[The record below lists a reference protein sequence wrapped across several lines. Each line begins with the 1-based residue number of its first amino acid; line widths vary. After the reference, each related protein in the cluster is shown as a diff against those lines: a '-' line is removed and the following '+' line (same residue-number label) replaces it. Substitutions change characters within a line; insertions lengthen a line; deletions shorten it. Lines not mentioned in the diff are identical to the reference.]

1 MPRTTLVPI
10 TPTVLSWAIEQ
21 SGYTRPEISER
32 LKLDVADLRA
42 WESGKSKPGLGAF
55 RSLARILRRQ
65 TAVFL
70 LPEPPEATLP
80 KVELRGPPG
89 RLRSVLNPDER
100 KFVRQVARIQGTL
113 SWVARESGELADSRL
128 PTIAK
133 SDDPAK
139 AGSAVR
145 AALGIDL
152 STQLGWSG
160 ASIAFRAWRRALE
173 EHGVL
178 VFLLPLGVRSA
189 RGMSIWDLAAP
200 AVIMNS
206 AWNVE
211 ARIFTL
217 FHEVGHIVTRT
228 NSACIGYVGIQEGD
242 QRDVERWCDRF
253 AASLLLPG
261 EAIAGILKRD
271 LGWDGQEIRELT
283 IPSRLSRRMKV
294 SLRATV
300 LRLVELRFADR
311 ALYGQIPV
319 HSDDKKSGGGG
330 KGRTRAETREDQFG
344 ERVRS
349 GFARAVNE
357 DLMTRAD
364 ALTYLDIGDE
374 DFSPSYGG

>member
-10 TPTVLSWAIEQ
+10 TPTVLSWAIDE
-21 SGYTRPEISER
+21 SGYTRPEISGR
-32 LKLDVADLRA
+32 LKVNLADLKA
-42 WESGKSKPGLGAF
+42 WESGKSKPGLSAF

-70 LPEPPEATLP
+70 LPEPPEAALP

-89 RLRSVLNPDER
+89 HLRSSLNPDER

-113 SWVARESGELADSRL
+113 SWVARESGELTESRL
-128 PTIAK
+128 PTFTQ

-139 AGSAVR
+139 AASAVR
-145 AALGIDL
+145 AALRIDL
-152 STQLGWSG
+152 STQLGWSS
-160 ASIAFRAWRRALE
+160 ASISFRAWRTALE

-178 VFLLPLGVRSA
+178 VFLLPLGVLSA

-211 ARIFTL
+211 ARIFTM
-217 FHEVGHIVTRT
+217 FHEIGHIVTRT

-261 EAIAGILKRD
+261 ESIAGILKRE
-271 LGWDGQEIRELT
+271 LGWDGQEIREST

-294 SLRATV
+294 SLRSAV
-300 LRLVELRFADR
+300 LRLVELRLADR
-311 ALYGQIPV
+311 KLYGQIPA
-319 HSDDKKSGGGG
+319 HSDDKKPGGRG
-330 KGRTRAETREDQFG
+330 KGRTLVEAREDQFG
-344 ERVRS
+344 DRVRS

-357 DLMTRAD
+357 ELMTRAD

-374 DFSPSYGG
+374 DFSLSYGG

>member
-10 TPTVLSWAIEQ
+10 TPTVLSWAIEE

-32 LKLDVADLRA
+32 LKVDLADLRA
-42 WESGKSKPGLGAF
+42 WESGKSKPSLSAF

-70 LPEPPEATLP
+70 LPEPPQATLP
-80 KVELRGPPG
+80 KVELRGPPA

-100 KFVRQVARIQGTL
+100 KFVRQIARIQGTL
-113 SWVARESGELADSRL
+113 SWIARESGELAELRL
-128 PTIAK
+128 PTFPQG
-133 SDDPAK
+133 DDPEK
-139 AGSAVR
+139 AASAVR

-152 STQLGWSG
+152 STQVGWSS
-160 ASIAFRAWRRALE
+160 ASIAFRAWRKALE

-178 VFLLPLGVRSA
+178 VFLLPLGARSA
-189 RGMSIWDLAAP
+189 RGMSIWDPAAP

-211 ARIFTL
+211 ARIFTM
-217 FHEVGHIVTRT
+217 FHEIGHIVTRT
-228 NSACIGYVGIQEGD
+228 NSACIGYVGIQETD

-253 AASLLLPG
+253 AASLLLPD
-261 EAIAGILKRD
+261 EAIARILKRD
-271 LGWDGQEIRELT
+271 LGWDRQEIRELT

-294 SLRATV
+294 SLRAAV
-300 LRLVELRFADR
+300 LRLIELRFADR
-311 ALYGQIPV
+311 TLYGQIPA
-319 HSDDKKSGGGG
+319 HSDDKKGGGG
-330 KGRTRAETREDQFG
+330 KGRTRVEAREDQFG

-374 DFSPSYGG
+374 DFSLGYGG

>member
-10 TPTVLSWAIEQ
+10 TPTVLSWAIEE

-32 LKLDVADLRA
+32 LKVDLADLRA
-42 WESGKSKPGLGAF
+42 WESGKSKPSLSAF

-70 LPEPPEATLP
+70 LPEPPQATLP
-80 KVELRGPPG
+80 KVELRGPPA

-113 SWVARESGELADSRL
+113 SWIARESGDLAELRL
-128 PTIAK
+128 PTFPEG
-133 SDDPAK
+133 DDPEK
-139 AGSAVR
+139 AASAVR
-145 AALGIDL
+145 TALGIDL
-152 STQLGWSG
+152 STQLEWSNS
-160 ASIAFRAWRRALE
+160 SIAFRAWRRALE
-173 EHGVL
+173 VHGVL
-178 VFLLPLGVRSA
+178 VFLLPLGARSA
-189 RGMSIWDLAAP
+189 RGMSIWDPAVP

-211 ARIFTL
+211 ARIFTM
-217 FHEVGHIVTRT
+217 FHEIGHIVTRT
-228 NSACIGYVGIQEGD
+228 NSACIGHVGIQEGD
-242 QRDVERWCDRF
+242 QLNAERWCDRF

-261 EAIAGILKRD
+261 EEIAGILKRD
-271 LGWDGQEIRELT
+271 LGWDRQEIRELT

-294 SLRATV
+294 SLRAAV

-311 ALYGQIPV
+311 ELYGQIPA
-319 HSDDKKSGGGG
+319 HSDDKKSSGGG
-330 KGRTRAETREDQFG
+330 KGRTRAEAREDEFG

-349 GFARAVNE
+349 GFVRAVNE

-374 DFSPSYGG
+374 DFSLSNGG